1 MEVGDAIHLLQ
12 TYFQLGMS
20 EGDQEAMQKILEK
33 NFQNIFKLISEWHS
47 RARRVIENVFGILC
61 QKFRIYYRKICISP
75 EYVDNVIVATCAL
88 HNFLIDDT
96 VSLEDD
102 DSDEIQLQNLPHV
115 RGNFVNEAIQIRNTF
130 KEYFTSPHVN
140 KKKKR
145 RRYWIHP
152 LNTRRIYESP
162 YYLKRAKLRAHPD
175 KFFDFYRMSTNSF
188 DELHNGIRDKLI
200 KQNTCMRLSL
210 DTEEKLT
217 ITLRFLATGK
227 NFEELHFEYLMGSR
241 TVSAVVKETCT
252 AIWEVFQPLEM
263 KPPSSKERWLE
274 IAENYYKR
282 TNFPNC
288 VGSVDG
294 KHIRLISPLHSG
306 SAFYNYKKFY
316 SVVLLAVVDSEYRFI
331 AVDVGAYGRDSDSNI
346 FNNWN
351 FGKKLTQNRLNMPE
365 TKPLPNT
372 NDTPLPFVFLGD
384 EARDGYRFEDT
395 LTHYFEDIPFRS
407 PQHRSTNRGRNI
419 RDNFAGYFM
428 TPAGEISYQYNER
441 ISTNLIRGDI
451 DAGMLELVLTDT
463 ASNYQMGFANL
474 VATFARHSR
483 RHAYCSE
490 EASNESDKR
499 GRLVLIILEEDDNE
513 LMRSLKFSRSVSK
526 GYISVFEHNSDNNEL
541 NLDIR
546 VKTANMAI
554 SFAMYLLSFIKSSV
568 RGSTSAQFILFAII
582 VLRALED
589 ILQVHSRSML
599 LMNILAIDDFFKV
612 LYILH
617 NLQLIPLFDYISNM
631 ISQIRVT
638 SKIDKETGTS
648 NT

>member
-1 MEVGDAIHLLQ
+1 
-12 TYFQLGMS
+12 
-20 EGDQEAMQKILEK
+20 
-33 NFQNIFKLISEWHS
+33 
-47 RARRVIENVFGILC
+47 
-61 QKFRIYYRKICISP
+61 
-75 EYVDNVIVATCAL
+75 
-88 HNFLIDDT
+88 
-96 VSLEDD
+96 
-102 DSDEIQLQNLPHV
+102 
-115 RGNFVNEAIQIRNTF
+115 
-130 KEYFTSPHVN
+130 
-140 KKKKR
+140 
-145 RRYWIHP
+145 
-152 LNTRRIYESP
+152 
-162 YYLKRAKLRAHPD
+162 
-175 KFFDFYRMSTNSF
+175 MSTNSF

-384 EARDGYRFEDT
+384 EAFPLNNNFMKPYPRSNLNTQRRIFNYRLSRSRRVVECAFGILSNKWRIFHTSMTIPPDFAVLVTKTACVLHNFVRRRDGYRFEDT

-441 ISTNLIRGDI
+441 IS
-451 DAGMLELVLTDT
+451 
-463 ASNYQMGFANL
+463 
-474 VATFARHSR
+474 
-483 RHAYCSE
+483 
-490 EASNESDKR
+490 
-499 GRLVLIILEEDDNE
+499 
-513 LMRSLKFSRSVSK
+513 
-526 GYISVFEHNSDNNEL
+526 
-541 NLDIR
+541 
-546 VKTANMAI
+546 
-554 SFAMYLLSFIKSSV
+554 
-568 RGSTSAQFILFAII
+568 
-582 VLRALED
+582 
-589 ILQVHSRSML
+589 
-599 LMNILAIDDFFKV
+599 
-612 LYILH
+612 
-617 NLQLIPLFDYISNM
+617 NLQ
-631 ISQIRVT
+631 
-638 SKIDKETGTS
+638 E
-648 NT
+648 